1 MAEESVEFRRLAR
14 RAQESAE
21 GRSDELR
28 GVLMTIGATYELL
41 AHVQDTLDRKLAIYR
56 AEQPH

>member
-1 MAEESVEFRRLAR
+1 MSPESVKYRRLAR

-28 GVLMTIGATYELL
+28 GVLMAIGATYELL
-41 AHVQDTLDRKLAIYR
+41 AHVQDTLDKKLATYR
-56 AEQPH
+56 PEQTH